1 MDTDQKLIK
10 RTIFQDH
17 VNILNKRQEDLL
29 VELKSRTEEGFLKA
43 REEWEKAVVQ
53 WRTSPPLPSLSARIH
68 TLTSSAET
76 RQDKAKEAE
85 AEAKAGTGTG
95 DDSASGPSG
104 SAPPPAARQS
114 TEDAGS
120 GTELDHPP
128 AAAAAAA
135 TKEKAEPHPP
145 SKKFRMTEGMKG
157 IVWSLVSLSNEC
169 CRLENEKK

>member
-1 MDTDQKLIK
+1 MG
-10 RTIFQDH
+10 
-17 VNILNKRQEDLL
+17 
-29 VELKSRTEEGFLKA
+29 EGRRA
-43 REEWEKAVVQ
+43 MAYVP
-53 WRTSPPLPSLSARIH
+53 PPLPPLRARTHVI
-68 TLTSSAET
+68 AET

-128 AAAAAAA
+128 AAAAA